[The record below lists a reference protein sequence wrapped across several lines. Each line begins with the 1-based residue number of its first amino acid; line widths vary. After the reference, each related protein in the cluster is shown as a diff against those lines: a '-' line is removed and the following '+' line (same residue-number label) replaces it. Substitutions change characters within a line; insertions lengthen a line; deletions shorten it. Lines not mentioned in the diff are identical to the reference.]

1 MVQIKNTKRL
11 KQDLVHSYMKCENCG
26 EFNVETA
33 QYCQNCGHNL
43 SESASKD
50 TTKKRIPKH
59 IKKITYTG
67 YSTIYLFIMY
77 TFFPIIYTYFV
88 HRPLNGTLEEV
99 NLIILI
105 FGILIS
111 VYFYIQFYE
120 IKDEVMRNLDVTY
133 NNMIKGIA
141 YMILL
146 ILLTTVIQSGF

>member
-1 MVQIKNTKRL
+1 M
-11 KQDLVHSYMKCENCG
+11 
-26 EFNVETA
+26 
-33 QYCQNCGHNL
+33 
-43 SESASKD
+43 
-50 TTKKRIPKH
+50 
-59 IKKITYTG
+59 
-67 YSTIYLFIMY
+67 
-77 TFFPIIYTYFV
+77 

-146 ILLTTVIQSGF
+146 ILLTTVIQTTT

>member
-1 MVQIKNTKRL
+1 
-11 KQDLVHSYMKCENCG
+11 
-26 EFNVETA
+26 
-33 QYCQNCGHNL
+33 
-43 SESASKD
+43 
-50 TTKKRIPKH
+50 
-59 IKKITYTG
+59 
-67 YSTIYLFIMY
+67 
-77 TFFPIIYTYFV
+77 V

-146 ILLTTVIQSGF
+146 ILLTTVIQTTT

>member
-1 MVQIKNTKRL
+1 MRCT
-11 KQDLVHSYMKCENCG
+11 NCG
-26 EFNVETA
+26 VENDENT
-33 QYCQNCGHNL
+33 QYCKNCGHNL
-43 SESASKD
+43 NESTPKD

-67 YSTIYLFIMY
+67 WLAIYLLIIY
-77 TFFPIIYTYFV
+77 TFFLIIYKYFL
-88 HRPLNGTLEEV
+88 HRPLNGTLGEV

-105 FGILIS
+105 LGILVS

-120 IKDEVMRNLDVTY
+120 IKDEVMGNLDVTY
-133 NNMIKGIA
+133 YNMIKLIA

>member
-1 MVQIKNTKRL
+1 
-11 KQDLVHSYMKCENCG
+11 
-26 EFNVETA
+26 
-33 QYCQNCGHNL
+33 
-43 SESASKD
+43 
-50 TTKKRIPKH
+50 
-59 IKKITYTG
+59 
-67 YSTIYLFIMY
+67 MY

-141 YMILL
+141 YMIL
-146 ILLTTVIQSGF
+146 